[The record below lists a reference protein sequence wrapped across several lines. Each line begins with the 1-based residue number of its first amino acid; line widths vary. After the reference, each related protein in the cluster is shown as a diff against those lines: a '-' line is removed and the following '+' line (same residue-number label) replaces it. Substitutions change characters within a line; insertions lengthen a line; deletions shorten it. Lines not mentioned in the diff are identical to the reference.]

1 MESFTIAVNYYLHS
15 TPPQTFMSVLGT
27 PVKSLTGEWGK
38 FNGNVYKKVFTRY
51 RFHQFTFAHFLYT
64 YLFVYIFIYVNVY
77 FIVY

>member
-38 FNGNVYKKVFTRY
+38 FNGNVYKKSFYQIPISPVYFCAL
-51 RFHQFTFAHFLYT
+51 FI
-64 YLFVYIFIYVNVY
+64 YLFIRLYIYLC
-77 FIVY
+77 